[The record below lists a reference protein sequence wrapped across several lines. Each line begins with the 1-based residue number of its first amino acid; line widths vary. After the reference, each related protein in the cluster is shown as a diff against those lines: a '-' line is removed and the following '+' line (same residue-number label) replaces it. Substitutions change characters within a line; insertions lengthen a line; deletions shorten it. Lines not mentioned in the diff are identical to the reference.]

1 VAVVVKYADNILKG
15 FAASFSI
22 VTSLLLCYCFLDFQ
36 PTWMFFCG
44 AVGVLT
50 PFSSNR
56 TAGAGEPLHV
66 SLLVCPSRQSG
77 CSPALF
83 EEGDGNHSLDVAGGR
98 AGGRR
103 ESKRVVVCRY
113 CSVHRVTIPLCGPLV
128 VLRHLRLR
136 LMSPDSRSAIS
147 SLPLRSP
154 LSRPWA
160 PSDFYSLRRGW
171 GHRRPSREADP
182 PHSGSIYQFL
192 QALISRSLSTALCED
207 GPPDTRS
214 RNIYS
219 AVEVQQRSATEE
231 VQRGKGGRNE
241 F

>member
-1 VAVVVKYADNILKG
+1 LVVAVVVKYADNILKG

-44 AVGVLT
+44 AVGALT

-98 AGGRR
+98 VDGERARGLLSVDTVLFI
-103 ESKRVVVCRY
+103 ES
-113 CSVHRVTIPLCGPLV
+113 
-128 VLRHLRLR
+128 
-136 LMSPDSRSAIS
+136 
-147 SLPLRSP
+147 
-154 LSRPWA
+154 
-160 PSDFYSLRRGW
+160 
-171 GHRRPSREADP
+171 
-182 PHSGSIYQFL
+182 Q
-192 QALISRSLSTALCED
+192 SLSVV
-207 GPPDTRS
+207 RS
-214 RNIYS
+214 S
-219 AVEVQQRSATEE
+219 SFAT
-231 VQRGKGGRNE
+231 
-241 F
+241 